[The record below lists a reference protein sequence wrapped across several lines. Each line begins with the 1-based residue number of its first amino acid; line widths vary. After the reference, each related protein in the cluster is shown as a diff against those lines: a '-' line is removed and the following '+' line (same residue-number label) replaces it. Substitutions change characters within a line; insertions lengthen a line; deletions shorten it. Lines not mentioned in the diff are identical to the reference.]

1 MKLSICI
8 ATLLSASLLLYVGA
22 SRDEASDN
30 PVVRTP
36 LGAVRGTTM
45 ISRSGRAINAFRGMR
60 YAKPPVGELRFK
72 PPVPITKIWDGIKNA
87 TEDGASCPQAS
98 DFLSGPTS
106 EDCLFL
112 NVYSTKLPDSNSN
125 PQQPVLV
132 FLHHGGWYEMSSQ
145 SSLLGPQYIMDQDIV
160 LVTINNRLG
169 ALGFLSTG
177 DSEVP
182 GNNGLKDQLQALKW
196 VHDNIASFGG
206 DANLVTIYGYSAG
219 AASVQY
225 HMASPRSAGLFH
237 RAISSSGSALSSWA
251 ITRDPMALTRR
262 QAKLLNCP
270 NAENATSKQI
280 VDCLRDKDA
289 EEIAKSY
296 FGLREWQYDPLV
308 IFAPVIEAVGSSDAP
323 FITEDPYWLF
333 RSGNFSQVP
342 WLTGST
348 NNEWMRR
355 AKQILDNDTVLA
367 DLSQNFERVAPILF
381 YYERDTPS
389 SQRKSRRLH
398 DFYFPDGI
406 TKDSLQEIT
415 DLYTDGAFL
424 YGADTSVKMISSV
437 SRSPVYYYQ
446 FVYRGRFGHM
456 STEPGMDRPPG
467 AVHHDDLIY
476 VFYPKDIFPF
486 FEDDFPEAVVSKR
499 LVKMWANFARTGNP
513 TPVSENGS
521 DGQMGVSWM
530 PLTPSDESYLEIGE
544 ESVMKNSLRQE
555 RAAIWEEY
563 IYPKPRSDAGNRYSR
578 RGIR

>member
-1 MKLSICI
+1 MIRPLLLAILLF
-8 ATLLSASLLLYVGA
+8 AAVLHYAAAQDPTVRTLLGS
-22 SRDEASDN
+22 
-30 PVVRTP
+30 
-36 LGAVRGTTM
+36 VRGTTM
-45 ISRSGRAINAFRGMR
+45 TSRSGRTIYSFLGMR
-60 YAKPPVGELRFK
+60 YAEPPVGELRFK
-72 PPVPITKIWDGIKNA
+72 PPVPLRTGWEGVQNA
-87 TEDGASCPQAS
+87 SEDGPSCPQPKTV
-98 DFLSGPTS
+98 LSGPKS
-106 EDCLFL
+106 EDCLFI
-112 NVYSTKLPDSNSN
+112 NVYTTKLSEEGESPKY
-125 PQQPVLV
+125 PVLV
-132 FLHHGGWYEMSSQ
+132 YIHHGGWFLFSGQ
-145 SSLLGPQYIMDQDIV
+145 SKLMNPRYLMDEDIV
-160 LVTINNRLG
+160 FVAFNYRLG

-206 DANLVTIYGYSAG
+206 DPNLVTIYGYSAG

-251 ITRDPMALTRR
+251 ITRDPMSLTRR

-280 VDCLRDKDA
+280 VDCLTDKEA
-289 EEIAKSY
+289 EEIANSY
-296 FGLREWQYDPLV
+296 FRLREWHKDPLV
-308 IFAPVIEAVGSSDAP
+308 IFAPVIEAEGSSDAP
-323 FITEDPYWLF
+323 FIAEDPYWLF
-333 RSGNFSQVP
+333 RKGNFSQVP
-342 WLTGST
+342 WLTGTT

-355 AKQILDNDTVLA
+355 AKQILANDTVLA
-367 DLSQNFERVAPILF
+367 DLSQNFERLAPILF

-389 SQRKSRRLH
+389 SQRKSRKLH
-398 DFYFPDGI
+398 GFYFPEGI

-467 AVHHDDLIY
+467 AAHHDDLIY
-476 VFYPKDIFPF
+476 VFYPKGLFPF
-486 FEDDFPEAVVSKR
+486 LEDDFPEAVISKR
-499 LVKMWANFARTGNP
+499 LVEMWANFARTGNP
-513 TPVSENGS
+513 TPVSRNGS
-521 DGQMGVSWM
+521 DGQMGVRWA
-530 PLTPSDESYLEIGE
+530 PLTPSDLSYLEIGE
-544 ESVMKNSLRQE
+544 EPVMKNSLNQE

-563 IYPKPRSDAGNRYSR
+563 IYQKPQGNT
-578 RGIR
+578 GN